1 MSAAFW
7 THPEWLV
14 PGVLAVA
21 LTALALGL
29 ARLALRRRRAR
40 LGAGIPLAPGPRGS
54 DVALFAAL
62 SLLALALVGPR
73 VGSRVQEIAGS
84 GVDVVFAFDVS
95 RSMDARDVAPSRLER
110 ARRAVAE
117 LLARL
122 EPSDRAALAA
132 FAGRGVL
139 LTPLTPDRD
148 ALVELLDGIATGL
161 VAPANTS
168 IEEGLRAAQGAFE
181 AGSERPRVVL
191 LLGDGEDSLRRGDA
205 GAGAA
210 LRADVRVLA
219 AAFGT
224 EVGATLDD
232 HGAPLLDESG
242 RPVVSRRNQ
251 ERLRALVEA
260 TDGQLFTADGW
271 GEIDL
276 SAAMAAIRRDT
287 GSGPGSKVARKVR
300 AAPVVPLAALAFAL
314 LLFEGWLRAPLLAS
328 RRRTAQALAAGAA
341 ALVAA
346 VPAPAGDELTSVT
359 DLEADVRAS
368 PGDPHALIEL
378 GAARLERGQR
388 DAASRA
394 FLAAAV
400 ATRDRYSSGIAYFD
414 LGVAALENGNYP
426 AARDAF
432 LDALALLPGDA
443 RARFNLEW
451 TLQAL
456 QQHAPVANPEP
467 PEKTEE
473 EPKKAPAPPQQPEP
487 EQRNAASEPE
497 PPQLTQEEQQR
508 WLARVQDDPGRALRA
523 AARSQ
528 GGTPA
533 PAGRRASGPAW

>member
-1 MSAAFW
+1 MSAALW

-14 PGVLAVA
+14 PLALA
-21 LTALALGL
+21 CAATALAL
-29 ARLALRRRRAR
+29 AMAKLALRRRRAR
-40 LGAGIPLAPGPRGS
+40 LGAGIPLAPGRRGS

-62 SLLALALVGPR
+62 ALLALALVGPR
-73 VGSRVQEIAGS
+73 IGSRVEEIPGS

-122 EPSDRAALAA
+122 EPADRAALAA

-148 ALVELLDGIATGL
+148 ALVELLDGVGTGL
-161 VAPANTS
+161 VAPTSTS

-181 AGSERPRVVL
+181 AGSERPRVVF
-191 LLGDGEDSLRRGDA
+191 LLGDGEDTVRRGDA
-205 GAGAA
+205 GAGEA
-210 LRADVRVLA
+210 LRADVRVIA

-224 EVGATLDD
+224 EVGSTLDD

-242 RPVVSRRNQ
+242 RPVVSRRHL
-251 ERLRALVEA
+251 ERLQTLCEA
-260 TDGQLFTADGW
+260 TDGQLFAADTW

-276 SAAMAAIRRDT
+276 SEALAAIRRDT
-287 GSGPGSKVARKVR
+287 GSAPGVKVERRVR

-314 LLFEGWLRAPLLAS
+314 LLLEGWLRAPLLAGS
-328 RRRTAQALAAGAA
+328 RRTAQALAAGAA

-359 DLEADVRAS
+359 ALEAEVRAS
-368 PGDPHALIEL
+368 PDDPHALIEL

-388 DAASRA
+388 DAAARA

-400 ATRDRYSSGIAYFD
+400 STRDPASAGVAYFD
-414 LGVAALENGNYP
+414 LGVAALENGDYP

-432 LDALALLPGDA
+432 LDALALRPGDA

-467 PEKTEE
+467 PEKKEE
-473 EPKKAPAPPQQPEP
+473 EPKPAAPPPQPDP
-487 EQRNAASEPE
+487 DAQRDEASEPE

-528 GGTPA
+528 GSA
-533 PAGRRASGPAW
+533 PRHASGPAW